1 MLNQKRYFIIVFSL
15 FLSSV
20 ALNAS
25 GKFKLD
31 DFSIRLEKITSS
43 PNHIWVSSGYTTVQP
58 QNLTVMGVEELFSPP
73 FAMRKFN
80 LSVDIML
87 DGALI
92 PDKLNYGKGDV
103 GLLYSGGEWFPH
115 KIVRYG
121 TYHHHKE
128 GRTISLGVKSEL
140 IPLFGQSGFLEKI
153 TFTNRTDRAVNIDVN
168 PNVTAGKPTVVPLDN
183 WQFAPPASNA
193 SNALSEG
200 ADRWS
205 NELVN
210 VGLYKN
216 DERGMLQPGQS
227 FTTSF
232 TIIVNKKG
240 KNLPEKVD
248 AAELEKVE
256 LNAWQKRLETYTA
269 NVPALSSDIP
279 ELEDYYKRSLVSGLV
294 CLWENPAFAMNP
306 FFATSGIDGGG
317 ICTYL
322 WDNAGYVPNMV
333 SLMLGSDYMKLLS
346 KKMVSIDL
354 EQYYAFTLDGSGIGV
369 KYSYSPL
376 AFTNLVSTYFKYF
389 TPDNELFEYNKHLI
403 LNDEKR
409 KSQNNLIDYGFQHNL
424 LEMRGAGWEHY
435 TVSPNAERSW
445 CLNQLAEMGK
455 LLGGKKEEI
464 NSWKQ
469 QAKLIIKAVRKE
481 LWDEKKQ
488 WFASVYPDGFKDYVY
503 SIQDFDIILAGACTP
518 AMEKALLTE
527 LKDGA
532 YLGSCGVSSI
542 SKRDTVH
549 YETVDTDWSG
559 AGAYTGEGPQTA
571 MIMYEAGHSEL
582 GWDILKRHFWMG
594 QHLLYYP
601 QEHYIDRPM
610 APAHKRANV
619 VAGLSGAETILF
631 GLIGF
636 QPQFDGS
643 LYIEPKLI
651 VKGMI
656 NISGFVYKNNTYDV
670 KVSKSK
676 LSVIKNGKTVYGG
689 IPKRV
694 KI

>member
-58 QNLTVMGVEELFSPP
+58 QNLTLMGVEELFSPP

-153 TFTNRTDRAVNIDVN
+153 TFTNRTDRAVNIAVN

-183 WQFAPPASNA
+183 WQFAPPVSNA

-240 KNLPEKVD
+240 ENLPEKVD

-306 FFATSGIDGGG
+306 FF
-317 ICTYL
+317 CHFRNRRRRNLYL
-322 WDNAGYVPNMV
+322 
-333 SLMLGSDYMKLLS
+333 
-346 KKMVSIDL
+346 
-354 EQYYAFTLDGSGIGV
+354 F
-369 KYSYSPL
+369 
-376 AFTNLVSTYFKYF
+376 
-389 TPDNELFEYNKHLI
+389 
-403 LNDEKR
+403 
-409 KSQNNLIDYGFQHNL
+409 
-424 LEMRGAGWEHY
+424 
-435 TVSPNAERSW
+435 
-445 CLNQLAEMGK
+445 
-455 LLGGKKEEI
+455 
-464 NSWKQ
+464 
-469 QAKLIIKAVRKE
+469 
-481 LWDEKKQ
+481 
-488 WFASVYPDGFKDYVY
+488 
-503 SIQDFDIILAGACTP
+503 
-518 AMEKALLTE
+518 
-527 LKDGA
+527 
-532 YLGSCGVSSI
+532 
-542 SKRDTVH
+542 
-549 YETVDTDWSG
+549 
-559 AGAYTGEGPQTA
+559 
-571 MIMYEAGHSEL
+571 
-582 GWDILKRHFWMG
+582 MG
-594 QHLLYYP
+594 QCWLCS
-601 QEHYIDRPM
+601 EHG
-610 APAHKRANV
+610 V
-619 VAGLSGAETILF
+619 V
-631 GLIGF
+631 
-636 QPQFDGS
+636 
-643 LYIEPKLI
+643 
-651 VKGMI
+651 
-656 NISGFVYKNNTYDV
+656 DV
-670 KVSKSK
+670 
-676 LSVIKNGKTVYGG
+676 GQ
-689 IPKRV
+689 
-694 KI
+694 